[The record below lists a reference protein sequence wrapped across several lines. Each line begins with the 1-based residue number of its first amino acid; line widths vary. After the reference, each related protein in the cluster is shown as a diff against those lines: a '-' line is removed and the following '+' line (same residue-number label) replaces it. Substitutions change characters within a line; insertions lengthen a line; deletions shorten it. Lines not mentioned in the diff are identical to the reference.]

1 MKKPCSTDSIV
12 PTSKTVTK
20 APEVNVPPEFR
31 AFMMLMA
38 RSFSGS
44 DVASTALSQLRRLLI
59 EKYGPEYANAYVYEL
74 AQAYASKR
82 SKFMQ
87 DFCG

>member
-1 MKKPCSTDSIV
+1 MKKPCLTDSTRPSEPV
-12 PTSKTVTK
+12 VKSPG
-20 APEVNVPPEFR
+20 VNVPPEFKV
-31 AFMMLMA
+31 FMMLMA

-44 DVASTALSQLRRLLI
+44 DSVSTALNQLRKLLTD
-59 EKYGPEYANAYVYEL
+59 KHGPEYANAYVYEL
-74 AQAYASKR
+74 AQAYASRR